1 MWFWVIQ
8 TKAKIDILGFLRIY
22 ANNSNALSGLQ
33 MVMILEMVSQA
44 WVSVSERDNMFDDEM
59 Q

>member
-44 WVSVSERDNMFDDEM
+44 WVSVSERDDMFDDEM